1 MVQIYNLNRIK
12 LPFNPLN
19 IFLNNVL
26 TLFLQKN
33 TMKKATKA
41 QTETTSNT
49 IIIVPKEKIAL
60 SKNQQVFNKLTKRI
74 EFLETDILKETNKLN
89 NLLSKHRSLIKPIY
103 TEIANEQFGLA
114 MLLAKQLD
122 HIKFSKKQ
130 TEKINNTIIQLCQ
143 EAFQH
148 LEPTE
153 DQEAFYN
160 SRSQSSY
167 KDELDEQTEAEKE
180 MINRMFSNMFDEEF
194 DFSELEN
201 NPEKLFEFQERMR
214 EKMEAKEAEA
224 NANRKK
230 SKKQMAA
237 EEKQKQEDAI
247 AAKSIRSIYI
257 ALAKILH
264 PDNETDPELK
274 LEKEE
279 LMKKVVVA
287 YENKDL
293 PALLKME
300 IEFVHKQSEFMDKLT
315 DEKLQIYISVLK
327 QQVQELES
335 ERFQIRFNPRFSEIN
350 GYVGFSEKQ
359 SELRF
364 AYELDAEKRR
374 YKMFKKIYKSVEK
387 NSDKK
392 LILNF
397 IDEYYEQEDD
407 FDFLN

>member
-1 MVQIYNLNRIK
+1 
-12 LPFNPLN
+12 
-19 IFLNNVL
+19 
-26 TLFLQKN
+26 
-33 TMKKATKA
+33 MKKATKA

-407 FDFLN
+407 FDFLNTLPF